1 MNTNYDDIKSYILDS
16 IKLLINDDL
25 KTITTDTKLV
35 GDGSLLDSMKLIELC
50 ILLEDKSLELGFEF
64 DWTSESALSK
74 SRSMFKSADSLIK
87 EFIKQMEI
95 NKW

>member
-1 MNTNYDDIKSYILDS
+1 MNTNYDYIKSYILDS

-95 NKW
+95 NK